1 MNPIQVTASLGLLSC
16 AAVAVLAIGLQP
28 GYRRRT
34 ALLAA
39 EGVENEE
46 SLEGVGGLAKE

>member
-28 GYRRRT
+28 GPRRT